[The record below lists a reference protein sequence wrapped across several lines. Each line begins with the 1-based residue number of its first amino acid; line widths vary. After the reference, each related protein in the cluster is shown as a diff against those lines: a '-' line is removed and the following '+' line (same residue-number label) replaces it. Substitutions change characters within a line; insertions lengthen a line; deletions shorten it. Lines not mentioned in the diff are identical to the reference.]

1 MISYNKVYVIMSI
14 KGNGHNCVGCFIGKH
29 CNPIRCV
36 VSDYIV
42 VALKGRSLGGAIV
55 VVWFVD
61 GLCAFINL

>member
-42 VALKGRSLGGAIV
+42 VALKGRSSGGVIV
-55 VVWFVD
+55 VV
-61 GLCAFINL
+61 